1 MLSVIHSEPESR
13 TDEIVARTC
22 VIIPELNEEAALPRV
37 LHELRELG
45 LERVRVVDNGS
56 RDRTAQVGADVLNE
70 PHRGYGEA
78 CWCGIADLTDFDD
91 DIIITGAA
99 KFSTASVQ
107 NGALRLKENGTPS
120 TLTNYALP
128 NLGFGVASGFAAS
141 LRYRVNTPDI
151 DAADGFSFN
160 YGPLRDGENSGEG
173 GFGQGLSVQFVTYA
187 FGDYGHRVEV
197 NGVEVPGGRNNI
209 APAVDSAWHT
219 VKIRWRKTSGTG
231 INSPVKGHLMV
242 SVDDEALFRDLPLD
256 FDPEPSDTFA
266 FAARTGGSSE
276 ELLLDDMSVQ
286 PIGPE
291 RYERTYDGMTLDQ
304 TSLGDGSVTTAT
316 VGGSV
321 GVDSAGGRIGYRLS
335 ENSALFNHT
344 TYALPVVG
352 AAATQGFE
360 ATFLYYMAS
369 TFEFPADGF
378 AFNFGNLASTN
389 AGEEGLTDG
398 LAVGFNL
405 FNFNAHRVL
414 VDGVLVAG
422 GQNAADP
429 LVDGQW
435 HAVKIRWEKTATT
448 SGALT
453 LIVDGV
459 VLFDALP
466 TPGFNANA
474 TDRFVFTARTG
485 AYAADILID
494 DVLVR
499 PLFTSPFPLDPLTFR
514 RSFNADPNLGVFPTA
529 GAPCPATIIVSNSAP
544 IS

>member
-1 MLSVIHSEPESR
+1 MKSRTTTHRLSAGRLLRVMHFALGLSCAMLSSQLAADETCLSPYMAKIVGQEDFIYIWTLGVPGLGDEQDKLVTVDVNPASKAYGTVIASLSVGGRNEAHHS
-13 TDEIVARTC
+13 
-22 VIIPELNEEAALPRV
+22 
-37 LHELRELG
+37 
-45 LERVRVVDNGS
+45 
-56 RDRTAQVGADVLNE
+56 
-70 PHRGYGEA
+70 
-78 CWCGIADLTDFDD
+78 DLTDDRSMLWAAGLDTNKIFIFDLKSD
-91 DIIITGAA
+91 PA
-99 KFSTASVQ
+99 KPT
-107 NGALRLKENGTPS
+107 LKKTIGDFVEKSG
-120 TLTNYALP
+120 
-128 NLGFGVASGFAAS
+128 GV
-141 LRYRVNTPDI
+141 V
-151 DAADGFSFN
+151 
-160 YGPLRDGENSGEG
+160 GP
-173 GFGQGLSVQFVTYA
+173 
-187 FGDYGHRVEV
+187 
-197 NGVEVPGGRNNI
+197 
-209 APAVDSAWHT
+209 
-219 VKIRWRKTSGTG
+219 
-231 INSPVKGHLMV
+231 
-242 SVDDEALFRDLPLD
+242 
-256 FDPEPSDTFA
+256 
-266 FAARTGGSSE
+266 
-276 ELLLDDMSVQ
+276 
-286 PIGPE
+286 
-291 RYERTYDGMTLDQ
+291 
-304 TSLGDGSVTTAT
+304 
-316 VGGSV
+316 
-321 GVDSAGGRIGYRLS
+321 
-335 ENSALFNHT
+335 HT